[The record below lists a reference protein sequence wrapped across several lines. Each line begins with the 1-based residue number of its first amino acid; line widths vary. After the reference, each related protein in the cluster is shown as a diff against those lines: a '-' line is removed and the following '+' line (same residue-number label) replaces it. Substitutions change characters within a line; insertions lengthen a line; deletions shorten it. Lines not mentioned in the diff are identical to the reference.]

1 MKIAF
6 IGDSYMAYDQS
17 EQEENSWTWLLSQ
30 HFRQHKYYNYSLGG
44 RGYDYYRLALLD
56 AKINDVDVIIT
67 SDTFNHRVMMQAGN
81 GDGTFVEAPTSN
93 PHYTLKYHYN
103 HFWKSGQGKTNG
115 AGVGTAPIPS
125 SILTQINTALVVKQT
140 SEDCLRY
147 NQLWF
152 DNIDK
157 LYNFKHIIKLSLMSN
172 PNDIKGQDIVG
183 ATWEM
188 TNHFGVEKHISEQ
201 LFLHDSNKP
210 NELDKIMQ
218 DKQVDPKTAHG
229 ILKNELLMKHDLI
242 VSMDDDHWSPKGN
255 KWAFN
260 NYILPKVV
268 DILS

>member
-6 IGDSYMAYDQS
+6 IGDSYMAYDQY

-67 SDTFNHRVMMQAGN
+67 SDTFNHRVIMQAGN

-93 PHYTLKYHYN
+93 PHYIRKSHYN
-103 HFWKSGQGKTNG
+103 HFWKSGQDKTNW
-115 AGVGTAPIPS
+115 ALGTAPIPA
-125 SILTQINTALVVKQT
+125 SIIPQLNTALVVKQT
-140 SEDCLRY
+140 SEDYLRY

-152 DNIDK
+152 DNMDK
-157 LYNFKHIIKLSLMSN
+157 LYNFKHIIKLSLLLN
-172 PNDIKGQDIVG
+172 PNNVKDEDMNDASWKMQSEYGIVQYL
-183 ATWEM
+183 
-188 TNHFGVEKHISEQ
+188 SEQ
-201 LFLHDSNKP
+201 LYLHNSKKP
-210 NELDKIMQ
+210 NDLNQIMQ
-218 DKQVDPKTAHG
+218 DNG
-229 ILKNELLMKHDLI
+229 ISLMEAVGIIKNKLLLKHNLI
-242 VSMDDDHWSPKGN
+242 VSMDDDHWSAKGN
-255 KWAFN
+255 KWAFD